1 MVKMTGRM
9 SPRTRRQ
16 LGAASMAS
24 LVSAS
29 VWPPSA
35 TATADE
41 GTATTAPPTTAPAT
55 EDVDFARLL
64 QAYRPGM
71 QWSLNGDSWLNS
83 PGGGCCDQLTIHD
96 GSPKPTRDELLAF
109 LRANGPSATAPRPVV
124 SVVPE
129 ALSLDYSKILAR
141 RFPGMQWSLNGDGC
155 CDQLTIHDG
164 SRKPTKSELDAMWAD
179 VEREILAEM
188 REGAKGPG
196 APSDDTS
203 PAATALSGGMAR
215 PVVAGSAVPTR
226 AGVADV
232 ATIVERRAGPAGFM
246 VSGEGASAELVVDV
260 RGLRGKLTVRA
271 VRGNQTIIWRVS
283 GLRGT
288 RRTVARV
295 DLLDGFMV
303 SLVAGGRTV
312 ERIAVGDR

>member
-29 VWPPSA
+29 VWLPSA

-196 APSDDTS
+196 A
-203 PAATALSGGMAR
+203 R
-215 PVVAGSAVPTR
+215 P
-226 AGVADV
+226 
-232 ATIVERRAGPAGFM
+232 TIRVRPRR
-246 VSGEGASAELVVDV
+246 
-260 RGLRGKLTVRA
+260 R
-271 VRGNQTIIWRVS
+271 
-283 GLRGT
+283 
-288 RRTVARV
+288 
-295 DLLDGFMV
+295 
-303 SLVAGGRTV
+303 
-312 ERIAVGDR
+312 